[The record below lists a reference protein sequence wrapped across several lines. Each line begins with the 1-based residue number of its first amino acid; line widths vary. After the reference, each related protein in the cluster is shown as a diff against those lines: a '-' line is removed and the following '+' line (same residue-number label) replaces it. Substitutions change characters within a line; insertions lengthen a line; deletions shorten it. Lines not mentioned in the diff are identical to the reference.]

1 VSDRYFEDFAVGDRF
16 VSGGVTVSES
26 MILDFAL
33 RYDPQPFH
41 LDVEM
46 AKASNYGGLIASGF
60 QTMALGFRAFLDLG
74 VFRACGM
81 GSPGLDELRWP
92 RPVRPGDTLHSELTI
107 TESRPSRSKPD
118 RGMLM
123 TSIRVLNQRGEEV
136 MTFKG
141 MQLTR
146 RRPATLSPALQHN
159 D

>member
-1 VSDRYFEDFAVGDRF
+1 MADLYFEDFKIGDRF
-16 VSGGVTVSES
+16 VSAGITVSES
-26 MILDFAL
+26 MILEFAL

-41 LDVEM
+41 LDVEA
-46 AKASNYGGLIASGF
+46 AKESHYGGLIASGF

-92 RPVRPGDTLHSELTI
+92 RPVRPRDTIHSELTI
-107 TESRPSRSKPD
+107 AEIRASRSKPD

-123 TSIRVLNQRGEEV
+123 TTVRILNQRGEEV

-146 RRPATLSPALQHN
+146 KRPG
-159 D
+159 

>member
-1 VSDRYFEDFAVGDRF
+1 MRSAEARAMPDLYFEDFKVGDCF
-16 VSGGVTVSES
+16 VSAGITVSES
-26 MILDFAL
+26 MILEFAL

-41 LDVEM
+41 LNVEA
-46 AKASNYGGLIASGF
+46 AKESHYGGLIASGF

-92 RPVRPGDTLHSELTI
+92 RPVRPGDTIHSELTI
-107 TESRPSRSKPD
+107 AEIRPSRSKPD
-118 RGMLM
+118 RGLLM
-123 TSIRVLNQRGEEV
+123 TAVRILNQRGEAV

-146 RRPATLSPALQHN
+146 KRG
-159 D
+159 